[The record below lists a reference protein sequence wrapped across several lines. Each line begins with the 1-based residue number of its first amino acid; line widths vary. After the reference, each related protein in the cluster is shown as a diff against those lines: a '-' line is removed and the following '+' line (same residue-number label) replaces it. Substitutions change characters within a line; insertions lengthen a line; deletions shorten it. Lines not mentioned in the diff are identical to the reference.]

1 MDLPYPTLKDDQL
14 AAHISPF
21 DRRKSL
27 VIKDS
32 LKSVPVAPALPVR
45 LRGKI
50 INLIKEDLPFELKEV
65 VEEEVVSFRA
75 EAGREG
81 SFENLLHVACR
92 ENAVKCLEHICRSY
106 YQYFA

>member
-1 MDLPYPTLKDDQL
+1 MDLPYPSLKDDQL

-32 LKSVPVAPALPVR
+32 LKSVPAAPALPVW
-45 LRGKI
+45 LQSKI
-50 INLIKEDLPFELKEV
+50 TNLIEEDLPFELKET

-75 EAGREG
+75 EVGREG

-92 ENAVKCLEHICRSY
+92 QNSVKCLEYICRTY
-106 YQYFA
+106 YQYLP